1 MACLTELGRDQGE
14 ARARGRRA
22 VGRLARGVGAS
33 LGAVGLLL
41 LAVGACS
48 GETTGGDASGSGGG
62 GVRPEGAVCTPNETR
77 LCYGPGACE
86 GGQACEAD
94 GSGWGPCDC
103 GTGTD
108 GGAGA
113 DGAGGSGVAEGGAG
127 AAVGTGRVPCVVS
140 GSTLTL
146 PATFRDFGAAHPDF
160 EPGVS
165 GQTETTVGL
174 VASSLGAD
182 GVPELAS
189 EGGGISGADTFA
201 EWYRDLPEV
210 NATIVGSL
218 LLFDDGDGGYVN
230 RWGADGEQWTAYTN
244 QTWCGNGGT
253 SCGSCDPLPEG
264 TSCYDPCPNPAMP
277 ECAATAAHFD
287 GTPVFFPVDGE
298 GADTTPT
305 DEYLQATIAPEYGGN
320 WENEDESTRHNFH
333 FTSEIRFWFEHD
345 SGRSPVIEITG
356 DDDVWV
362 FVDGRLALDLGGI
375 HTPVAGAVRVDELTA
390 SLGLGDGERYEVA
403 IFQAERQTTG
413 STLRLR
419 LTGFDWSTLECDGG

>member
-1 MACLTELGRDQGE
+1 MACWTELGRDQVE
-14 ARARGRRA
+14 ARARGRGA
-22 VGRLARGVGAS
+22 VGRLARGGGAS

-41 LAVGACS
+41 LAVVACS
-48 GETTGGDASGSGGG
+48 GETVDGGGSGSTAPEG
-62 GVRPEGAVCTPNETR
+62 GVCIPNETR
-77 LCYGPGACE
+77 ICYGPGACE

-113 DGAGGSGVAEGGAG
+113 DGAEDTRVAEGGAG
-127 AAVGTGRVPCVVS
+127 AAVGGGGTGHVACALA

-146 PATFRDFGAAHPDF
+146 PATFRDFSADHPDF
-160 EPGVS
+160 ELGVS
-165 GQTETTVGL
+165 GQTEATLGL
-174 VASSLGAD
+174 VAASLGAD

-201 EWYRDLPEV
+201 EWYRDLPEA
-210 NATIVGSL
+210 NATIAGSL
-218 LLFDDGDGGYVN
+218 VLFEDGDGGYVN
-230 RWGADGEQWTAYTN
+230 RWGAEGEQWTAYAN
-244 QTWCGNGGT
+244 LTWCGNGGT
-253 SCGSCDPLPEG
+253 GCGSCDPLPDG
-264 TSCYDPCPNPAMP
+264 ARCYDPCPNPGMP
-277 ECAATAAHFD
+277 ECAATEEHYD

-298 GADTTPT
+298 GVGITPT
-305 DEYLQATIAPEYGGN
+305 GEYVQATIAPEYGGN
-320 WENEDESTRHNFH
+320 WENEDEGTRHNFH

-362 FVDGRLALDLGGI
+362 FVGGSLALDLGGI
-375 HTPVAGAVRVDELTA
+375 HTPVAGEVRVNELA
-390 SLGLGDGERYEVA
+390 ANLGFSDGERYEIA

-419 LTGFDWSTLECDGG
+419 LTGFDWSALECDGG